1 MKTTCDKEADAL
13 YVKFV
18 EGDVVESEEV
28 SPGLVLDFDR
38 DGKIAAIEVLADFQN
53 TTLVNTTY
61 SQKILQI

>member
-1 MKTTCDKEADAL
+1 MKTTYDKEADAL

-38 DGKIAAIEVLADFQN
+38 DGKIVALELLSASRHLAEGALPTVAAE
-53 TTLVNTTY
+53 
-61 SQKILQI
+61 